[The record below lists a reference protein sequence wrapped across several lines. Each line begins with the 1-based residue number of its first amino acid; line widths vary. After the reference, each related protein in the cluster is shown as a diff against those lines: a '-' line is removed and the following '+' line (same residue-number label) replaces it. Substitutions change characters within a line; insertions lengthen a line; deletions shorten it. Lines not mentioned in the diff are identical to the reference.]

1 MKKNFFTIAALAV
14 FVALASS
21 CSTELRGYNRPWL
34 GNVANHHVVAVK
46 NS

>member
-1 MKKNFFTIAALAV
+1 MKKNIFTIAALIV
-14 FVALASS
+14 FVAVASS

-34 GNVANHHVVAVK
+34 GNVANHHTATVK

>member
-1 MKKNFFTIAALAV
+1 MKKNIFTIAALIV
-14 FVALASS
+14 FVAVASS

-34 GNVANHHVVAVK
+34 GNVATHHTIQVK